1 MGIHTRQE
9 ACCAD
14 MGGIGRDMGGA
25 VLRPE
30 ALLCVALANPPSA
43 KCTVVVCASL
53 GTGVGARWLL
63 PAGWAGVWGEAAVLC
78 LASRMARK
86 AGKLE

>member
-1 MGIHTRQE
+1 MGIDTRQE

-53 GTGVGARWLL
+53 ETGVGARWLL